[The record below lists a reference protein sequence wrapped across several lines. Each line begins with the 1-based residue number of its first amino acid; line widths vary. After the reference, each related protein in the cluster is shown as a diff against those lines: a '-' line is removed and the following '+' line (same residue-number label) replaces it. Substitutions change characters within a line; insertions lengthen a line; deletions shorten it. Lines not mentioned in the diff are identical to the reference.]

1 MFPAQETN
9 IRAVFSSCSYQYRKT
24 FGKCR
29 KVSGRKEH
37 TYCSPP
43 GNNPCAFGRR
53 TCGPF
58 PSSACAREHVHMRAC
73 VRAGAR
79 AGWRA
84 CACKRLP
91 APPPPTPAHAL
102 CCARA
107 APRPTPTLARA
118 GCHAQSPSR
127 KGPVARTVAGRPRR
141 VLFPGSLLSGHGGL
155 PSRRDYFSESP
166 RRPPRAS
173 GPHRD
178 SRLLRLPGSRG
189 QGRWQPRHRLT
200 VEPPQASSRVA
211 EENLGSEV
219 LTVPSPGQPAV
230 AGAEPGRR

>member
-1 MFPAQETN
+1 MHWWRILTPSELARVRLARPRGRRGQRRQPRALPAASGGAPGPHGCSAQSQAPGARPSRPHRWQDAAVTFPAQETN

-79 AGWRA
+79 AGRRA
-84 CACKRLP
+84 CA
-91 APPPPTPAHAL
+91 
-102 CCARA
+102 
-107 APRPTPTLARA
+107 
-118 GCHAQSPSR
+118 
-127 KGPVARTVAGRPRR
+127 
-141 VLFPGSLLSGHGGL
+141 
-155 PSRRDYFSESP
+155 
-166 RRPPRAS
+166 
-173 GPHRD
+173 
-178 SRLLRLPGSRG
+178 
-189 QGRWQPRHRLT
+189 
-200 VEPPQASSRVA
+200 
-211 EENLGSEV
+211 
-219 LTVPSPGQPAV
+219 
-230 AGAEPGRR
+230 